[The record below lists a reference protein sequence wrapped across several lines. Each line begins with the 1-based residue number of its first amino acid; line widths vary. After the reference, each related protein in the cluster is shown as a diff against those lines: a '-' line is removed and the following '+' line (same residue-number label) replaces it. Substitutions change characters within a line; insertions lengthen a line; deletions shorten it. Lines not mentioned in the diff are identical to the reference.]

1 MKKILKSLCIA
12 LVAVVTGFAITACKP
27 SNIEKAEAKM
37 EKAGY
42 TVMAYDSV
50 KKEDGFVGGFIA
62 MDIKAGQSILA
73 ILFESKEDAEKYAEL
88 NKKTEYGEA
97 KVEGKW
103 FYAGSEEAIKAFKK

>member
-62 MDIKAGQSILA
+62 MDIKGGESILA